1 MDEIKEVVT
10 AIRSLEKEL
19 DIKTINNDL
28 FPKYTVQVVDLPIDE
43 ESLKKSLKN
52 IKITFDE
59 IRYFLANTK
68 NKRFSNPVFVWTL
81 LDEVQLL
88 DKHSKFNY
96 NFIKKSSN
104 ASDNKIALKYHQVL
118 IISCRSFLKF
128 IDKTIVKN
136 NFSDIIKPELKEP
149 IPPSAQWN
157 SNQTE
162 FMELVKS
169 LIENGNVKGKQ
180 KDIITSFSHFFNITI
195 NNPDKLLTDI
205 KKRNTESETLFLDK
219 LKSSLLCFINR
230 EKTR

>member
-10 AIRSLEKEL
+10 AIRSLKKEL
-19 DIKTINNDL
+19 NIKTINNDL
-28 FPKYTVQVVDLPIDE
+28 FPKCTVQVVDLPTDE

-81 LDEVQLL
+81 LEEVELL

-118 IISCRSFLKF
+118 IIHCRSFLKF
-128 IDKTIVKN
+128 IYKTIVKN
-136 NFSDIIKPELKEP
+136 NFSEIIKPESKELILP
-149 IPPSAQWN
+149 IVQWE

-162 FMELVKS
+162 LMELVKS
-169 LIENGNVKGKQ
+169 LIEHGSVKGKQ
-180 KDIITSFSHFFNITI
+180 KDIITSFSQFFNINV

-205 KKRNTESETLFLDK
+205 KKRNNGSETLFLDK
-219 LKSSLLCFINR
+219 LKSSFLGYINQ